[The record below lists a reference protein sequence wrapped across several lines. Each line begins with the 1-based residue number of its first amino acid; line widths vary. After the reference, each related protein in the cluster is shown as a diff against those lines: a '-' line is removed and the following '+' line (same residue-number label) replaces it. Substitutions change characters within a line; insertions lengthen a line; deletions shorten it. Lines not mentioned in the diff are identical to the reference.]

1 MSDIMR
7 PISFGTLMTRAL
19 AEFRQAGSIF
29 GVEQIYCHEGNKAL
43 PIFGEQI
50 ETPFGPAAG
59 PHTQLAQNLI
69 AAYAGGSRF
78 FELKTVQTLD
88 GSDLHVAKPCI
99 LAAEEG
105 YNVEWSTELTVAQA
119 MDEYIKGWF
128 AIKLLSRELALGSDQ
143 GFVFNMSVG
152 YDLNGIRSEKIDRFI
167 EGLKYAGS
175 TDCFKEC
182 TQWALQNLVRFEK
195 VNADFVKGISP
206 RICRSI
212 TLSTLHGCPP
222 DEIERIATYL
232 IEKKHLNTYVKCN
245 PTLLGYEFARKT
257 MDAMGYDEL
266 VFDDHHFKDDLQ
278 FEDAVPMFQRL
289 LDKAGK
295 QGVEF
300 GVKLSNTFPVTIAKD
315 ELPGEEMYMSGK
327 SLFPLTIALVQKLE
341 KAFDGH
347 LRASY
352 SGGADALNIA
362 DIFTCG
368 IWPITLATTLLKP
381 GGYNRLAPIAQALS
395 SLPYRAFEGVQLKP
409 LAALCEHAILDKHH
423 QKPLKPLPNRKLTQ
437 PVPLMDCF
445 VSPCQEGCPIHQDI
459 TAYLDLVYAGKYAE
473 ALSVIC
479 EKNPLPFI
487 TGTICSHRCQSKCTR
502 HFYEDAVHIRAAKL
516 KAAECGFEGFL
527 PTLHAGAPR
536 QERIAIV
543 GGGPGGLA
551 AAFFAARA
559 GAKVTLFEK
568 RERLGGIVRYVIP
581 AFRIADEQ
589 IENDA
594 QLLQRLGVDIRLNA
608 EVCSAQK
615 LFDDG
620 YTHVMLAVGAWEPTP
635 LALQSGNAVD
645 VLDFLQTAKHQ
656 AQALKAHRHAVV
668 VGGGNTA
675 MDAARAAKRLP
686 GIQDVTLVYRRTQ
699 REMPADLEEL
709 ELALADGVR
718 LLELRNPLS
727 LQGETLTLDVMTLGQ
742 KDASGRASPVS
753 TGQTEAL
760 PCDLLIAAIGTRIDG
775 TYLTQN
781 GVKLDTRGRVTAL
794 SQSDRLFVLGDALRG
809 PATVVEAIADA
820 QAAVNAALGLT
831 AEIAAG
837 IVQPLAPQT
846 ATRGTLCECTA
857 PQQESARC
865 LHCGASCENC
875 VDVCPNR
882 ANVAVTVPGMAK
894 KQIIHMDGL
903 CNECGNCAAFCPYD
917 SAPYK
922 DKFTLFECEADFE
935 QSQNQGFFPLPNGHV
950 LLRLNGSISEAALD
964 NASVMQPEL
973 ALIQAVL
980 DSCLFAK

>member
-1 MSDIMR
+1 
-7 PISFGTLMTRAL
+7 
-19 AEFRQAGSIF
+19 
-29 GVEQIYCHEGNKAL
+29 
-43 PIFGEQI
+43 EQI

-182 TQWALQNLVRFEK
+182 TQWALQNLMRFEK
-195 VNADFVKGISP
+195 VNADFIKGISP

-381 GGYNRLAPIAQALS
+381 GGYNRLKPIAQALS

-527 PTLHAGAPR
+527 PTLHAGTPR

-656 AQALKAHRHAVV
+656 PQALKAHRHAVV

-820 QAAVNAALGLT
+820 QAAVNAALGL
-831 AEIAAG
+831 
-837 IVQPLAPQT
+837 
-846 ATRGTLCECTA
+846 
-857 PQQESARC
+857 
-865 LHCGASCENC
+865 
-875 VDVCPNR
+875 
-882 ANVAVTVPGMAK
+882 
-894 KQIIHMDGL
+894 
-903 CNECGNCAAFCPYD
+903 
-917 SAPYK
+917 
-922 DKFTLFECEADFE
+922 
-935 QSQNQGFFPLPNGHV
+935 
-950 LLRLNGSISEAALD
+950 
-964 NASVMQPEL
+964 
-973 ALIQAVL
+973 
-980 DSCLFAK
+980 